1 MEILYPFC
9 DLLQRSALRVIADW
23 RVTGVENVPP
33 GGPLIVVAN
42 HLSQTDPSLVAAA
55 IPRRPRF
62 LAKKE
67 LFTHPI
73 AGRLIRSYGGHPL
86 NRDGVDVAAY
96 RWAINLLKTDGTLV
110 LFPEGTRSR
119 TGGMREA
126 RDGATHIALVSQ
138 APILPVGITGTEDF
152 GSWARVFFPNSRIRI
167 NIGRAFTLPSIEG
180 RPNRAVLRS
189 MTVMMMERVAM
200 LLPPEYRG
208 AYGNSKATR
217 PEIAAVGD

>member
-1 MEILYPFC
+1 MEILYPIC
-9 DLLQRSALRVIADW
+9 DLLQRGAVRVIADW

-42 HLSQTDPSLVAAA
+42 HLSQTDPSFVAAA

-67 LFTHPI
+67 LFTHPL

-96 RWAINLLKTDGTLV
+96 RWAINLLKRDGTLV
-110 LFPEGTRSR
+110 LFPEGTRSPA
-119 TGGMREA
+119 GGMRKA

-138 APILPVGITGTEDF
+138 APILPVGITGTEGF
-152 GSWARVFFPNSRIRI
+152 GTWAKVFFPNSRIRV

-180 RPNRAVLRS
+180 RPNREVLRS
-189 MTVMMMERVAM
+189 LTEMMMERVAM

-208 AYGNSKATR
+208 EYGEGATNA
-217 PEIAAVGD
+217 PELAAVVD